1 MAEAE
6 TVCAGV
12 CGRVRVCAGVWVW
25 PWPWPC
31 VLRAAHLSL
40 SLSLSY
46 KHMNARVC
54 VHTRTRAHTTDGTN
68 EWLFQRTPRPQR
80 SEQEKKM
87 REKKIK
93 KGEIDPKEDCILK
106 STLSFDFV

>member
-1 MAEAE
+1 VAEAE
-6 TVCAGV
+6 TACAGV
-12 CGRVRVCAGVWVW
+12 CGRVWVCASVRV
-25 PWPWPC
+25 WPC

-40 SLSLSY
+40 SLSLIQA
-46 KHMNARVC
+46 HART
-54 VHTRTRAHTTDGTN
+54 HTHGRAHTTDGTN